1 MININIFRINISPC
15 SLSIVDSKG
24 SNGIILFFFLKKRN
38 FYKNVLCFESQDVS
52 DDNIFATVKHEGAAI
67 HLIQGDDEAA
77 LTATRNNIS
86 IYIWTKKL
94 DELYATLEPGL
105 SKLPLERVRAPFEQ
119 PYGMREFHVKDPDGC
134 LLMFGETIE

>member
-1 MININIFRINISPC
+1 MVFKQMDKPLLEDAVAIVPISNMEQT
-15 SLSIVDSKG
+15 LD
-24 SNGIILFFFLKKRN
+24 
-38 FYKNVLCFESQDVS
+38 FYKNVLCFESQEVS

-119 PYGMREFHVKDPDGC
+119 PDGMREFHVKDPDGC
-134 LLMFGETIE
+134 LLMFGEAIE